1 MASQLATSLPPSAAS
16 FPSHY
21 NNIPLPDDDGSNNES
36 GSDNAEPI
44 TPNSDTDPASFSTA
58 SLEPANSKPQMAAAT
73 LTATH
78 PLVGRDAIPQRGG
91 FKKLGNIVRKIK
103 RTDTKR
109 ADEDSTTETTS
120 FPEMNL
126 SIREKDLPPPP
137 IRTRLG
143 SWSRSA
149 RSSPKSSLSNSPP
162 SPRSP
167 TIVFEEQKKP
177 SHSMEG
183 SEFGRPRQA
192 NTFGP
197 FMSKGDK
204 FGPASRLG
212 RKSRS
217 ASTESVPRT
226 LSQHHD
232 TTLPMSQPAGRAI
245 EGTGLKARRLST
257 CLPDEF
263 FVDYCELDKEY
274 KSTSAIPFRR
284 GRKLGD
290 GATAEVRLMCRR
302 GGASDEIYAV
312 KEFRAKEKDESE
324 DDYVK
329 KIKSEYSIAKSL
341 HHPNIV
347 ETVRLCTHNDRWN
360 HVMEFCN
367 HGELYDLAKKGMF
380 IPPQFGGYY
389 KAADRLCFFKQLCR
403 GICYLHE
410 HGIAHRDIKLENL
423 LLDSEGH
430 LKITDFGV
438 SEVFSGE
445 HPGMRAAGGECGVDM
460 GEVRLCKPGI
470 CGSRPYIAP
479 EVIQKK
485 GLYDPRAIDVWSCAI
500 ALFYLSNQ
508 SPWAAADPDN
518 DVKYAAYLRNWEDW
532 LSRHPDGEFTDNE
545 KDGFPKTSPAFQ
557 GLDNPGIK
565 KLMIKML
572 HPNPERRIT
581 MREVLETPTM
591 RAIECC
597 TPESYDDPA
606 TNIAVDASCKKGCK
620 AARQALVVKKH
631 NHIPPKESK
640 IPKVLQHRF
649 DMGHG
654 WS

>member
-1 MASQLATSLPPSAAS
+1 MATAADTIARPQPAVYPPYNT
-16 FPSHY
+16 PS
-21 NNIPLPDDDGSNNES
+21 PPADDGSNNES
-36 GSDNAEPI
+36 GSEHAEPI
-44 TPNSDTDPASFSTA
+44 TPDSDTHPSAFALGPGST
-58 SLEPANSKPQMAAAT
+58 KPPMAAAT

-78 PLVGRDAIPQRGG
+78 PPVTRDAAAQRGG
-91 FKKLGNIVRKIK
+91 FKKLGNIVKKTIK
-103 RTDTKR
+103 RGESKKSD
-109 ADEDSTTETTS
+109 DDSTVGSAS
-120 FPEMNL
+120 FPDMNL
-126 SIREKDLPPPP
+126 PYREKDCPPPP
-137 IRTRLG
+137 LRTRLG

-167 TIVFEEQKKP
+167 TIVFEEQKRENQP
-177 SHSMEG
+177 AG
-183 SEFGRPRQA
+183 FDRPRQS

-197 FMSKGDK
+197 FMSKADR
-204 FGPASRLG
+204 FGPASRPG
-212 RKSRS
+212 RKQRS
-217 ASTESVPRT
+217 ASTESVPKN
-226 LSQHHD
+226 LSHHHD
-232 TTLPMSQPAGRAI
+232 TALPMSQPAGRAV

-263 FVDYCELDKEY
+263 FVDYCELDREF

-290 GATAEVRLMCRR
+290 GATAEVRLMCRK
-302 GGASDEIYAV
+302 GGSGDEIYAV

-324 DDYVK
+324 EEYVK

-347 ETVRLCTHNDRWN
+347 ETVRLCIHHGRWN
-360 HVMEFCN
+360 HVMEFCT

-380 IPPQFGGYY
+380 LPPQFGGYY
-389 KAADRLCFFKQLCR
+389 KPADRLCFFKQLCR
-403 GICYLHE
+403 GVCYLHE

-445 HPGMRAAGGECGVDM
+445 HPGMRAAAGECGVDM

-470 CGSRPYIAP
+470 CGSRPYMAP

-485 GLYDPRAIDVWSCAI
+485 GPYDPRAIDVWSCAI

-508 SPWAAADPDN
+508 SPWAAADPEN
-518 DVKYAAYLRNWEDW
+518 DFKYAAYLRNWEDW
-532 LSRHPDGEFTDNE
+532 LSRHPDGELTDD
-545 KDGFPKTSPAFQ
+545 KDGLPKTSPAFQ
-557 GLDNPGIK
+557 GLDNPSIK

-572 HPNPERRIT
+572 HPYPERRIT

-597 TPESYDDPA
+597 TPESYEDPA
-606 TNIAVDASCKKGCK
+606 TNVSVDASNKKGCK

-631 NHIPPKESK
+631 NHVPPKESK
-640 IPKVLQHRF
+640 IPKALQHRF